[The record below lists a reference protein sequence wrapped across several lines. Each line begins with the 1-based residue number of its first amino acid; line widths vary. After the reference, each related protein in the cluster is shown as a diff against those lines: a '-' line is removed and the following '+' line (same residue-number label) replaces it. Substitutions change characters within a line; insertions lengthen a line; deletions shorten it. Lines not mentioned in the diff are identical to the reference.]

1 MSEKFCLRWNDFH
14 SNVSKSFSRLRNEES
29 FYDLTLVSDDQKLV
43 PAHKLILSS
52 CSEYFRNILQQ
63 YKHPITLLCLE
74 GITFSDLNKVMDYI
88 YHGEVNIYQED
99 LERFLKI
106 AERLRLEG
114 LMRGDFQF
122 QNIQQPDE
130 TELIYHNTNQIKAET
145 FLERKQNEQ
154 DNILEN
160 FDDNESFVSHNQ
172 NNKIIVHTEVFTDIE
187 ELDAKIME
195 HVEKTVDGKWM
206 CNICERKMK
215 ARAHVKEHI
224 ETHIDGLS
232 FPCQQCSFVARSRH
246 SFRDHIRRSKHLPK

>member
-106 AERLRLEG
+106 SERLRLEG
-114 LMRGDFQF
+114 LMGGDFQF
-122 QNIQQPDE
+122 QNIQQPDDKE
-130 TELIYHNTNQIKAET
+130 PVN
-145 FLERKQNEQ
+145 R
-154 DNILEN
+154 NII
-160 FDDNESFVSHNQ
+160 Q
-172 NNKIIVHTEVFTDIE
+172 T
-187 ELDAKIME
+187 
-195 HVEKTVDGKWM
+195 
-206 CNICERKMK
+206 
-215 ARAHVKEHI
+215 
-224 ETHIDGLS
+224 
-232 FPCQQCSFVARSRH
+232 
-246 SFRDHIRRSKHLPK
+246 